1 MRTWWEDN
9 SIRQSLEHP
18 MEETKEPSPDHATDL
33 EDTLRILVS
42 TDNHLGY
49 EERDGVRGDD
59 TFHTFAEVLRLVQGH
74 RADMLLLGGDL
85 FHDNKPSRECLY
97 RAMCLLRE
105 AVFGDDGRGCRLH
118 VDEASAALM
127 HNGQGVNFL
136 DAELGVALPIFCIHG
151 NHDDPTSSSR
161 AHLSALDLLQVSKY
175 VNYFGVATDNDD
187 IRIRPVMLQ
196 KGRTRLALYGLG
208 NVRDERL
215 YATWHIEKRVAFV
228 EPPPPPPPT
237 DAPDGDC
244 LRLFVLH
251 QNRERRGYA
260 KAIHRDGIPEW
271 MDLVVWGHEH
281 PCRIHLEGSQPA
293 ITQPGSTV
301 ATSLIDGEA
310 RPKHVGLLEVCG
322 RRWRWTPIRLQTV
335 RQFHFESLA
344 LREVPELPIDDA
356 AAVER
361 YLAGRVTELV
371 QQLNAEFDERQRR
384 LGERVLP
391 SRLRQPLIRLRVD
404 HSGGY
409 PTLSPARFGR
419 TFIGQVANSKD
430 ILLFQRRAGRPLSCW
445 SPRQLARRRQTLVRG
460 VIPDAADAQPR
471 QRQAN
476 GAAKETEPPVTV
488 PDLLSALLR
497 QHQIQLEVLTE
508 RELEEAL
515 ERFVLKSEPRAI
527 QEYVQQRI
535 EEVCTLVAR
544 SSTDVENV
552 DPVTMGKLA
561 RLSYHEQ
568 LAARAMRQRETKRE
582 EAVER
587 LGAGRGAGEGVSG
600 EMARCGRSGG
610 EDADDGSVDGS
621 TDTDS
626 EDESGRRA
634 LHASGGT
641 ARGEAHD
648 AQDVIGG
655 DGRTSVDSSPP
666 LRQRKR
672 RTVKRDTVSRQR
684 APL

>member
-1 MRTWWEDN
+1 
-9 SIRQSLEHP
+9 
-18 MEETKEPSPDHATDL
+18 MEETKEPLRDHPADPA
-33 EDTLRILVS
+33 DTLRIVVS

-49 EERDGVRGDD
+49 EERDGVRGND
-59 TFHTFAEVLRLVQGH
+59 TFHTFAEVLRLAQGH

-85 FHDNKPSRECLY
+85 FHENKPSRECLY
-97 RAMCLLRE
+97 RTMCLLRD
-105 AVFGDDGRGCRLH
+105 AVFSDGGCGCRLH

-127 HNGQGVNFL
+127 HNEQGVNFL

-187 IRIRPVMLQ
+187 IHIRPVMLQ

-215 YATWHIEKRVAFV
+215 YATWHIEKRVVFE
-228 EPPPPPPPT
+228 EPPPST
-237 DAPDGDC
+237 DALDGDC

-281 PCRIHLEGSQPA
+281 PCRIQLEGSQPA
-293 ITQPGSTV
+293 VTQPGSTV

-335 RQFHFESLA
+335 RPFHFESLA

-361 YLAGRVTELV
+361 YLAARVTELV
-371 QQLNAEFDERQRR
+371 QQLNAEFDERHRR

-391 SRLRQPLIRLRVD
+391 SRLRLPLIRLRVD

-419 TFIGQVANSKD
+419 IFIGQVANNKD

-445 SPRQLARRRQTLVRG
+445 SPHQLARRRQTLVRG
-460 VIPDAADAQPR
+460 VIPDAADEQPQ
-471 QRQAN
+471 QRQAS

-497 QHQIQLEVLTE
+497 QHPIQLEVLTE

-568 LAARAMRQRETKRE
+568 LAARAMRQRE
-582 EAVER
+582 EAAER
-587 LGAGRGAGEGVSG
+587 LGMGRGAGHVVSG
-600 EMARCGRSGG
+600 EVARRGRSGG
-610 EDADDGSVDGS
+610 EDADDGSVGGS
-621 TDTDS
+621 TDADS
-626 EDESGRRA
+626 EDDSGRRA
-634 LHASGGT
+634 LHASGEA

-648 AQDVIGG
+648 VHDVIGG
-655 DGRTSVDSSPP
+655 DGRTSPNSSPP

-672 RTVKRDTVSRQR
+672 QAVKRETVTRHH